1 MAVRSIDLKVIVG
14 LGNPGSKYTE
24 TRHNAGFWFIEEVA
38 QKYSATFRPE
48 KKFHGEVAKV
58 SIEGKDV
65 WLLKPDT
72 FMNRS
77 GLATQSLLSFYRIT
91 AEQLLVAHD
100 EIDLPPG
107 TAKLKTGGGHGGHNG
122 LRDIISQLGSKEF
135 HRLRIGVGHPGS
147 KDQVVDYV
155 LNRASRD
162 DQILIDRD
170 IDDAVSVMPELASG
184 AFEQAM
190 KKRHSKYPPPPSLWE
205 KELVFSVYVL
215 RRIENLN

>member
-1 MAVRSIDLKVIVG
+1 MSARSIDLKVIVG

-38 QKYSATFRPE
+38 RKYSAVFRPD
-48 KKFHGEVAKV
+48 KKFHGEVAKI
-58 SIEGKDV
+58 SLEGKEV

-77 GLATQSLLSFYRIT
+77 GLAVHSLLSFYRLT
-91 AEQLLVAHD
+91 ADQLLVAHD

-122 LRDIISQLGSKEF
+122 LRDIISQLGTKDF
-135 HRLRIGVGHPGS
+135 HRLRIGVGHPGT

-155 LNRASRD
+155 LHNASRD
-162 DQILIDRD
+162 DRILIDRD
-170 IDDAVSVMPELASG
+170 IDDAVAVMPELASG

-190 KKRHSKYPPPPSLWE
+190 HKLHS
-205 KELVFSVYVL
+205 
-215 RRIENLN
+215 R

>member
-38 QKYSATFRPE
+38 RKYGATFRPD

-58 SIEGKDV
+58 TVEGKDI

-107 TAKLKTGGGHGGHNG
+107 TTKIKSGGGHGGHNG
-122 LRDIISQLGSKEF
+122 LRDIISQLASKDF
-135 HRLRIGVGHPGS
+135 YRLRIGVGHPGS

-155 LNRASRD
+155 LRRASQD
-162 DQILIDRD
+162 DQISIDRD
-170 IDDAVSVMPELASG
+170 IDDAVAVMPDLASG
-184 AFEQAM
+184 ALEQAM
-190 KKRHSKYPPPPSLWE
+190 QKLHSK
-205 KELVFSVYVL
+205 
-215 RRIENLN
+215 

>member
-1 MAVRSIDLKVIVG
+1 MSARSIDLKVIVG

-24 TRHNAGFWFIEEVA
+24 TRHNAGFWFIDEVA
-38 QKYSATFRPE
+38 RQYSGIFRPE
-48 KKFHGEVAKV
+48 KKFHGELARV
-58 SIEGKDV
+58 SIEGNEI
-65 WLLKPDT
+65 WLLKPET

-77 GLATQSLLSFYRIT
+77 GLAVKSLLSFYRFS
-91 AEQLLVAHD
+91 AQQLLVAHD

-122 LRDIISQLGSKEF
+122 LRDIISQLGTKEF

-155 LNRASRD
+155 LHNASRD
-162 DQILIDRD
+162 ERALIDRD
-170 IDDAVSVMPELASG
+170 IDDAVSILPDLASG

-190 KKRHSKYPPPPSLWE
+190 QKLHSK
-205 KELVFSVYVL
+205 
-215 RRIENLN
+215 

>member
-1 MAVRSIDLKVIVG
+1 MVARSIDLKVIVG
-14 LGNPGSKYTE
+14 LGNPGPKYTE

-38 QKYSATFRPE
+38 RKYSATFRQE
-48 KKFHGEVAKV
+48 KKFHGEVAKI
-58 SIEGKDV
+58 SLQGKDI

-91 AEQLLVAHD
+91 ADQLLVAHD

-122 LRDIISQLGSKEF
+122 LRDIISQLGSKDF

-155 LNRASRD
+155 LRKPSLD
-162 DQILIDRD
+162 DHIMISRD
-170 IDDAVSVMPELASG
+170 IDDAVAVMPELASG

-190 KKRHSKYPPPPSLWE
+190 QKLHSK
-205 KELVFSVYVL
+205 
-215 RRIENLN
+215 

>member
-38 QKYSATFRPE
+38 RQYSATFRSE

-58 SIEGKDV
+58 SIESKDI

-77 GLATQSLLSFYRIT
+77 GLATQSLLSFYRIN

-107 TAKLKTGGGHGGHNG
+107 TAKLKIGGGHGGHNG

-155 LNRASRD
+155 LHTASRAD
-162 DQILIDRD
+162 RILIDQD
-170 IDDAVSVMPELASG
+170 IDDAVSIMPDLASG
-184 AFEQAM
+184 ALAQAM
-190 KKRHSKYPPPPSLWE
+190 QKLHSK
-205 KELVFSVYVL
+205 
-215 RRIENLN
+215 

>member
-1 MAVRSIDLKVIVG
+1 MSARSIDLKVIVG

-38 QKYSATFRPE
+38 RHYSATFRPD
-48 KKFHGEVAKV
+48 KKFHGEVAKI
-58 SIEGKDV
+58 SIAGKDI

-72 FMNRS
+72 FMNLSGRS
-77 GLATQSLLSFYRIT
+77 VQSLLSFYRIT

-100 EIDLPPG
+100 EIDLDPG

-122 LRDIISQLGSKEF
+122 LRDIINQLGTKDF

-147 KDQVVDYV
+147 KDQVVDFV
-155 LNRASRD
+155 LHNASRD
-162 DQILIDRD
+162 ERALIDRD
-170 IDDAVSVMPELASG
+170 IDDAVSIMPDLASG

-190 KKRHSKYPPPPSLWE
+190 QTLHSK
-205 KELVFSVYVL
+205 
-215 RRIENLN
+215 

>member
-1 MAVRSIDLKVIVG
+1 MAVRSIDLRVIVG
-14 LGNPGSKYTE
+14 LGNPGPKYTE

-38 QKYSATFRPE
+38 RKYSATFRPD
-48 KKFHGEVAKV
+48 KKFHGEVAKI
-58 SIEGKDV
+58 SLEGKEI
-65 WLLKPDT
+65 WLLKPGT

-77 GLATQSLLSFYRIT
+77 GLAVQSLLSFYRFT
-91 AEQLLVAHD
+91 AEQLLVVHD

-122 LRDIISQLGSKEF
+122 LRDIISQLGSKDF

-155 LNRASRD
+155 LHDASRD
-162 DQILIDRD
+162 DRILIDRD

-184 AFEQAM
+184 ALEQAM
-190 KKRHSKYPPPPSLWE
+190 QKLHS
-205 KELVFSVYVL
+205 
-215 RRIENLN
+215 R